1 MLIMVYGAEARSF
14 NTRDYLSTHHHMH
27 NKNVIQRKPR
37 TKGGDNMSFLHHGQ
51 YYTLEELVQHLEELE
66 A

>member
-1 MLIMVYGAEARSF
+1 MQ
-14 NTRDYLSTHHHMH
+14 
-27 NKNVIQRKPR
+27 IQKVQLEWRVN
-37 TKGGDNMSFLHHGQ
+37 NMSFLHHGQ